1 MAECFGHERLKV
13 YQKGMQFAS
22 MRKTLLDDLPR
33 RVAAC
38 DHLDRGAES
47 ILLNIAHASS
57 SWAPK
62 ERIVYLGNASGSALE
77 CAACLD
83 IFVARAVAAGK
94 DMYPGKS
101 LLAEIVSMLVRMR
114 ETTADRVREDH
125 ATYRTKGG
133 NLFSHEDLDVYQAE
147 IRLISWLERMSSQF
161 TCSSDLLSKL
171 DKSTT
176 SIVLNTVEGNGR
188 FSGTDQAKFL
198 GIAYR
203 ATVQSATL
211 VDLTT
216 ADSCPTDPSLVEE
229 GRDLLRRIAS
239 MLRQLSKAVRD
250 DI

>member
-1 MAECFGHERLKV
+1 MAEHFGHEQLKV

-22 MRKTLLDDLPR
+22 MRRMLLDDLPR
-33 RVAAC
+33 SVAAC

-57 SWAPK
+57 SWSPK
-62 ERIVYLGNASGSALE
+62 ERIVCLGNACGSALE

-83 IFVARAVAAGK
+83 IFVARALVTGK

-125 ATYRTKGG
+125 APYRTKGG
-133 NLFSHEDLDVYQAE
+133 NLFSHKDLDVYQTE
-147 IRLISWLERMSSQF
+147 LRLISWVERMSSQL

-188 FSGTDQAKFL
+188 FSGTDQVKFL

-216 ADSCPTDPSLVEE
+216 TEFCLPDPSPLEE
-229 GRDLLRRIAS
+229 GRELLRQIAA
-239 MLRQLSKAVRD
+239 MLRALSKAVGD
-250 DI
+250 GI

>member
-1 MAECFGHERLKV
+1 MAERFGHERLNV

-22 MRKTLLDDLPR
+22 MRRTLLGDLPR

-38 DHLDRGAES
+38 DHLNRGAES

-83 IFVARAVAAGK
+83 IFVAKNLATGK

-114 ETTADRVREDH
+114 ETTADLVREDH
-125 ATYRTKGG
+125 APYCTKGG
-133 NLFSHEDLDVYQAE
+133 NLFSHEDLDVYQTE
-147 IRLISWLERMSSQF
+147 LQFISWLERMSSQF
-161 TCSSDLLSKL
+161 RCSSDLFSKL

-176 SIVLNTVEGNGR
+176 SMVLNTVEGNGR
-188 FSGTDQAKFL
+188 FSGADQIRFL
-198 GIAYR
+198 GTAYK

-211 VDLTT
+211 LDLTT
-216 ADSCPTDPSLVEE
+216 AETCLAGPSPVEE
-229 GRDLLRRIAS
+229 GLDLLRRIAA
-239 MLRQLSKAVRD
+239 MLRALSKAVGD
-250 DI
+250 DT